1 MHRFAIIN
9 NHSISK
15 IEQIVLAIRRDIEK
29 GVLPKNASLPSINVF
44 SKEYKVARDTIEKAY
59 NQLKEEGLVGSRRGK
74 GYYVV
79 GKTDSQLQVLLIFNK
94 LSSYKRMIYDA
105 ILETLGKKAK
115 VDLQI
120 HFYNP
125 RILKEIIESNL
136 GKYHYYVVMPHFFLN
151 ANKQECK
158 EILQLVPEKELI
170 LLDKNFPGLG
180 RNCTAIYQD
189 FEHDIFNALL
199 SASKLLKK
207 YQCIDLLLDESDH
220 HPQEL
225 KAGIKRY
232 CQEQDKTIRV
242 TSRTS
247 LNSLQ
252 KKTVYIVTTEDDLA
266 LVVKQARLAKLEL
279 GKDIGIISFNES
291 VLKELLDITVVTT
304 NFKEMGVS
312 TANCILK
319 GETRKIVNPFYLIQR
334 SSL

>member
-15 IEQIVLAIRRDIEK
+15 IEQIAIAIRKDIEK
-29 GVLPKNASLPSINVF
+29 GVLAKNASLPSINVF

-74 GYYVV
+74 GYYVI
-79 GKTDSQLQVLLIFNK
+79 GKSQSQLQVLLIFNK

-105 ILETLGKKAK
+105 IVETLGKKAK

-125 RILKEIIESNL
+125 TILKEIIESNL

-158 EILQLVPEKELI
+158 DILQLIPDKELI
-170 LLDKNFPGLG
+170 LLDKNFPGLS
-180 RNCTAIYQD
+180 RNTTAIYQD
-189 FEHDIFNALL
+189 FEHDIYNALH
-199 SASKLLKK
+199 AADKLFKK
-207 YQCIDLLLDESDH
+207 YNCIDLLLDESDH

-225 KAGIKRY
+225 KIGIKRF
-232 CQEQDKTIRV
+232 CIDQEKTMKL
-242 TSRTS
+242 TSRS
-247 LNSLQ
+247 KLNSLQ

-266 LVVKQARLAKLEL
+266 LVVKQARIAKLEI

-319 GETRKIVNPFYLIQR
+319 GEPRKIVNPFSLIQR
-334 SSL
+334 GSL